1 MDIAAIDANR
11 LMWLAAG
18 AGSKGLVSG
27 MISGM
32 VPQAGITPDIISAG
46 VGLFLSNQG
55 GERMGPFGE
64 GMLIAS
70 IGNMVRQPIESLLGG
85 IVKPPAAQGGL
96 TAEQQALLAQQQYL
110 LTQGKTQGNGGDG
123 ALDTYS
129 LAKYGV

>member
-18 AGSKGLVSG
+18 AGSKGLISG

-85 IVKPPAAQGGL
+85 IITPPAAATNNAVQL
-96 TAEQQALLAQQQYL
+96 TAEQQYL